1 MDVMEMDEDA
11 TFKKFRDAYWADCIE
26 KGMSEEA
33 IFASLDRNE
42 FWDWLEMYVPEDD
55 WVYL

>member
-1 MDVMEMDEDA
+1 
-11 TFKKFRDAYWADCIE
+11 
-26 KGMSEEA
+26 MSEEA

>member
-1 MDVMEMDEDA
+1 MNEDA
-11 TFKKFRDAYWADCIE
+11 TYEKFRDAYWADCVE

-42 FWDWLEMYVPEDD
+42 FWDWLADFVPEDD
-55 WVYL
+55 WVYN

>member
-11 TFKKFRDAYWADCIE
+11 TFKKFRDYYWESCVD
-26 KGMSEEA
+26 KGMDEEA

-42 FWDWLEMYVPEDD
+42 FWDWLEDFVPEDD

>member
-1 MDVMEMDEDA
+1 MYPQIDEDA
-11 TFKKFRDAYWADCIE
+11 TFKKFRDDYWADCVE
-26 KGMSEEA
+26 KSMSEEA